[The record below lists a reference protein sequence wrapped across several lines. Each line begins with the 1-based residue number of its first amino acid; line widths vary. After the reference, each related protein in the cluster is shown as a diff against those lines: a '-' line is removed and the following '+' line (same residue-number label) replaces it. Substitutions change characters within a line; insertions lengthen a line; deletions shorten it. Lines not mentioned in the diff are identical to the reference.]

1 MSLVRQV
8 VKTRCLYYLN
18 FTTVSLLR
26 ASTHRL
32 INTHTCVVPM
42 CRERVQSVSTSVGF
56 GVVCLHI
63 QKVSP
68 HLGRTGLERGARVY
82 VCIFVCL
89 STVCAEKK
97 RSHHTWVMPISR
109 ETRVRRDGFSN
120 SASSVRCFNA
130 SVYAWG
136 SFFIFKARSMTLTI

>member
-1 MSLVRQV
+1 MCLRVLCSEWFVYIYKKSL
-8 VKTRCLYYLN
+8 
-18 FTTVSLLR
+18 
-26 ASTHRL
+26 
-32 INTHTCVVPM
+32 HTWVVP
-42 CRERVQSVSTSVGF
+42 VSS
-56 GVVCLHI
+56 
-63 QKVSP
+63 
-68 HLGRTGLERGARVY
+68 EARVY
-82 VCIFVCL
+82 MCVYLYACVQFVQK
-89 STVCAEKK
+89 KK